1 MADNLRLR
9 VVLDM
14 AERVVA
20 PLKKINAASQ
30 ETANA
35 LKGAKD
41 KLKELE
47 KAHSDAKGFQRT
59 SAALRSNQRELTQAQ
74 AKAAQ
79 YGAAL
84 QEQRER
90 HANIT
95 ASLRAAK
102 HGYNQITTAYQ
113 DGKIKGAEY
122 TRQIELARITLL
134 RSQQA
139 HEKSLASVN
148 RYKAQVKNAGE
159 RVAGLNQSIAGG
171 TERLAGYKMR
181 LEAAGISTERLAA
194 QKRGLKSQMDA
205 ANTAIDAQKQKL
217 QALGRVQDLRAKL
230 AERHGQAMMRLAKW
244 GGAGALMQMGGQ
256 KVNSA
261 MTKPVQTYADAEE
274 AQTQLR
280 ISFMQKD
287 GSVAPEYQQILDKAK
302 ELGNR
307 LPGTTADF
315 IRMMTVLRQEGM
327 SAKAVLGGLGD
338 AAANLGVLL
347 GTGPEEAATKM
358 AKMQDSLRATEDEM
372 GKVADLMQRAKYLG
386 ADMDFMQSAIGN
398 AAPVMDV
405 MKIQGAQAM
414 QTIAPMA
421 VMMNQAG
428 MEDGGSVGNAVRKIY
443 DRAMNSKKVGKANRE
458 LENAGAGFKLDF
470 TDGRG
475 EFGGLENLFDQLAK
489 LRKLSTTDRGMVINA
504 LWGDDAETTRVLS
517 KWIDSN
523 LDGYRQTVEKMQ
535 AQADLQ
541 QRVNE
546 QLGTLKNVTDAA
558 AGSYSNLLT
567 ELGASIAPELKAII
581 TWLGEMAVGMGG
593 WARENPKTTRAI
605 MLTVAALGVLLT
617 VAGAIT
623 MAIVAVLG
631 PMTAAR
637 FLLGKW
643 ALGLLASR
651 AAATGAASSMGL
663 LARAFSLVKPA
674 VMGAGRAV
682 LWLGRALLATPW
694 GRVLSLLAFSATM
707 VYNNWEGIKGGLVAI
722 WDGITGR
729 ISEAISGGVGSWLA
743 LLLDFSPIGILHSV
757 MAFGLDALGIELPA
771 RFSTLGGNLIRGLV
785 GGITRALGWLN
796 DTAAGLWNGL
806 VSTAA
811 SVWGRI
817 TESIS
822 GLIDGGVAAWA
833 ARLLNFSPLGI
844 LWAGITAALTALGI
858 SVPAQFHSLGGFVVD
873 GLIGGIT
880 SRAAALR
887 DAVTGIASSAAEWFK
902 EKLGIASPSR
912 VFMEYGGW
920 ISEGA
925 ALGMQG
931 GAGAVRTAA
940 LAVAAAAA
948 LPMQAAAARSAAGV
962 AVGTPGAALRMDTRP
977 PLAMPAAQAAQ
988 PAAGGG
994 TYNITINAAP
1004 GMDEKAL
1011 ARAVAAEVQRI
1022 ERAKRSRVLSAMSD
1036 ID

>member
-113 DGKIKGAEY
+113 DGKIQGAEY

-181 LEAAGISTERLAA
+181 LQAAGISTERLAA

-230 AERHGQAMMRLAKW
+230 AEQHGQAMMRLAKW

-261 MTKPVQTYADAEE
+261 MAKPVQTYADAEE

-287 GSVAPEYQQILDKAK
+287 GSVAPEYQQILAKAK

-546 QLGTLKNVTDAA
+546 QLGTLKNLADAA

-651 AAATGAASSMGL
+651 AAATGTASSMGL
-663 LARAFSLVKPA
+663 LARMWTALSSALTKVGPWLVR
-674 VMGAGRAV
+674 MGPWLAGASKGA
-682 LWLGRALLATPW
+682 WAWGAKLATAVPVVLRFALALMRLVPVW
-694 GRVLSLLAFSATM
+694 GWLATAAMMWFQ
-707 VYNNWEGIKGGLVAI
+707 NWEGIKGG
-722 WDGITGR
+722 W
-729 ISEAISGGVGSWLA
+729 
-743 LLLDFSPIGILHSV
+743 LLLWEDLSQS
-757 MAFGLDALGIELPA
+757 A
-771 RFSTLGGNLIRGLV
+771 SNSIRGLV
-785 GGITRALGWLN
+785 QGLGWLKGQFFAIGGN
-796 DTAAGLWNGL
+796 LMEGMAGGIVAGVGAVAN
-806 VSTAA
+806 A
-811 SVWGRI
+811 I
-817 TESIS
+817 N
-822 GLIDGGVAAWA
+822 GVAESTMAWF
-833 ARLLNFSPLGI
+833 R
-844 LWAGITAALTALGI
+844 
-858 SVPAQFHSLGGFVVD
+858 
-873 GLIGGIT
+873 
-880 SRAAALR
+880 
-887 DAVTGIASSAAEWFK
+887 
-902 EKLGIASPSR
+902 EKLGIASPSK
-912 VFMEYGGW
+912 VFMQYGGW

-948 LPMQAAAARSAAGV
+948 LPLQAAAVPSAAGV
-962 AVGTPGAALRMDTRP
+962 AVGNPGAALRMDTRP

-1011 ARAVAAEVQRI
+1011 ARAVAAEVQRL

>member
-113 DGKIKGAEY
+113 DGKIQGAEY

-287 GSVAPEYQQILDKAK
+287 GSVAPEYQQVLDKAK

-546 QLGTLKNVTDAA
+546 QLGTLKNVADAA

-663 LARAFSLVKPA
+663 LARMWTALGSALTRVGPWLVR
-674 VMGAGRAV
+674 MGPWLAGASKGA
-682 LWLGRALLATPW
+682 WAWGAKLATAVPVVLRFGLALMRLVPVW
-694 GRVLSLLAFSATM
+694 GWLATAAMMWFQ
-707 VYNNWEGIKGGLVAI
+707 NWEGIKGG
-722 WDGITGR
+722 W
-729 ISEAISGGVGSWLA
+729 
-743 LLLDFSPIGILHSV
+743 LLLWEDLSQS
-757 MAFGLDALGIELPA
+757 A
-771 RFSTLGGNLIRGLV
+771 SNSIRGLV
-785 GGITRALGWLN
+785 QGLGWLKGQFFAIGGN
-796 DTAAGLWNGL
+796 LMEGMAGGIVAGVGAVAN
-806 VSTAA
+806 A
-811 SVWGRI
+811 I
-817 TESIS
+817 N
-822 GLIDGGVAAWA
+822 GVAESTMAWF
-833 ARLLNFSPLGI
+833 R
-844 LWAGITAALTALGI
+844 
-858 SVPAQFHSLGGFVVD
+858 
-873 GLIGGIT
+873 
-880 SRAAALR
+880 
-887 DAVTGIASSAAEWFK
+887 
-902 EKLGIASPSR
+902 EKLGIASPSK
-912 VFMEYGGW
+912 VFMQYGGW

-948 LPMQAAAARSAAGV
+948 LPLQAAAVPSAAGV
-962 AVGTPGAALRMDTRP
+962 AVGNPGAALRMDTRP

-994 TYNITINAAP
+994 TYHITINAAP

-1011 ARAVAAEVQRI
+1011 ARAVAAELDRR
-1022 ERAKRSRVLSAMSD
+1022 ERAQRSRVLSAMTD
-1036 ID
+1036 IDG

>member
-113 DGKIKGAEY
+113 DGKIQGAEY

-148 RYKAQVKNAGE
+148 RYKAQVKNAGD
-159 RVAGLNQSIAGG
+159 RVAGLSQSIAGG

-230 AERHGQAMMRLAKW
+230 AERHGQAMMHLGMAA
-244 GGAGALMQMGGQ
+244 AGSAALMAGGN
-256 KVNSA
+256 KMAGPLRSVVGAFVPAENS
-261 MTKPVQTYADAEE
+261 E
-274 AQTQLR
+274 TQLR
-280 ISFMQKD
+280 ASMMTNTGAV
-287 GSVAPEYQQILDKAK
+287 GSEYKQVLDLATR
-302 ELGNR
+302 LGDR

-315 IRMMTVLRQEGM
+315 IDMMTMLRRQGM
-327 SAKAVLGGLGD
+327 TSQAILGGLGESAAYLGIQLRMPVT
-338 AAANLGVLL
+338 AAA
-347 GTGPEEAATKM
+347 EFA
-358 AKMQDSLRATEDEM
+358 AKMQDATQTAERDMM
-372 GKVADLMQRAKYLG
+372 GLMDTIQRAYYLG
-386 ADMDFMQSAIGN
+386 VDPTNML
-398 AAPVMDV
+398 
-405 MKIQGAQAM
+405 QGFKNM
-414 QTIAPMA
+414 GA
-421 VMMNQAG
+421 VMPYLGKKGLEASQQLAPLLVMMDQAG
-428 MEDGGSVGNAVRKIY
+428 MAGEAAGNAIRKVVQLSL
-443 DRAMNSKKVGKANRE
+443 DSEKLAKTNRMLAGEGVELNFATKGGKF
-458 LENAGAGFKLDF
+458 AGLD
-470 TDGRG
+470 
-475 EFGGLENLFDQLAK
+475 NLFEQLDK
-489 LRKLSTTDRGMVINA
+489 LKGIDSDVKRIAAMKKLF
-504 LWGDDAETTRVLS
+504 GDDSETHQVLNTMME
-517 KWIDSN
+517 KG
-523 LDGYRQTVEKMQ
+523 LDGYREVVAKMQ
-535 AQADLQ
+535 AQADLRK
-541 QRVNE
+541 RVDE
-546 QLGTLKNVTDAA
+546 QLKTVSAA
-558 AGSYSNLLT
+558 AEAAQGSFTNMLKDMGATIAPDLVLILNK
-567 ELGASIAPELKAII
+567 LGALANSIG
-581 TWLGEMAVGMGG
+581 T
-593 WARENPKTTRAI
+593 WARENQNVVKWGLRVVGVLSALAI
-605 MLTVAALGVLLT
+605 GAGALGLAL
-617 VAGAIT
+617 AS
-623 MAIVAVLG
+623 VLG
-631 PMTAAR
+631 PMMISR
-637 FLLGKW
+637 FLL
-643 ALGLLASR
+643 ARLVLSLGATR
-651 AAATGAASSMGL
+651 TAAATAAQSTGL
-663 LARAFSLVKPA
+663 LARMWAALGSALTRVGPWLVR
-674 VMGAGRAV
+674 MGPWLAGASKGV
-682 LWLGRALLATPW
+682 WAWGAKLATAVPVVLRFALALMRLVPVW
-694 GRVLSLLAFSATM
+694 GWLATAAMMWFQ
-707 VYNNWEGIKGGLVAI
+707 NWEGIKGG
-722 WDGITGR
+722 W
-729 ISEAISGGVGSWLA
+729 
-743 LLLDFSPIGILHSV
+743 LLLWEDLSQS
-757 MAFGLDALGIELPA
+757 A
-771 RFSTLGGNLIRGLV
+771 SNSIRGLV
-785 GGITRALGWLN
+785 QGLGWLKGQFFAIGGN
-796 DTAAGLWNGL
+796 LMEGMAGGIVAGVGAVAN
-806 VSTAA
+806 A
-811 SVWGRI
+811 I
-817 TESIS
+817 N
-822 GLIDGGVAAWA
+822 GVAESTMAWF
-833 ARLLNFSPLGI
+833 R
-844 LWAGITAALTALGI
+844 
-858 SVPAQFHSLGGFVVD
+858 
-873 GLIGGIT
+873 
-880 SRAAALR
+880 
-887 DAVTGIASSAAEWFK
+887 
-902 EKLGIASPSR
+902 EKLGIASPSK
-912 VFMEYGGW
+912 VFMQYGGW

-925 ALGMQG
+925 ALGIAG
-931 GAGAVRTAA
+931 GQGAVRTAA

-948 LPMQAAAARSAAGV
+948 MPMQAAALVPPDTAVMQAAAAARPLQAAAVPSAAGV
-962 AVGTPGAALRMDTRP
+962 AVGNPGAALRMDTRP

-994 TYNITINAAP
+994 TYHITINAAP

>member
-1 MADNLRLR
+1 MSDKLRLEVILAAVDKVTGPLKGVIKGSRETAAAVSEAQLALKKMEAEQRKLQRLQSAMPAMGRERNAMRVEQAKLDALTASGTATAKQIKAQEQALQQQTSAYERQRAVVLRLR
-9 VVLDM
+9 
-14 AERVVA
+14 AE
-20 PLKKINAASQ
+20 LNAMGVGN
-30 ETANA
+30 TA
-35 LKGAKD
+35 
-41 KLKELE
+41 
-47 KAHSDAKGFQRT
+47 
-59 SAALRSNQRELTQAQ
+59 QAQ
-74 AKAAQ
+74 
-79 YGAAL
+79 
-84 QEQRER
+84 QR
-90 HANIT
+90 
-95 ASLRAAK
+95 
-102 HGYNQITTAYQ
+102 
-113 DGKIKGAEY
+113 
-122 TRQIELARITLL
+122 
-134 RSQQA
+134 
-139 HEKSLASVN
+139 LAS
-148 RYKAQVKNAGE
+148 G
-159 RVAGLNQSIAGG
+159 IA
-171 TERLAGYKMR
+171 
-181 LEAAGISTERLAA
+181 
-194 QKRGLKSQMDA
+194 A
-205 ANTAIDAQKQKL
+205 ANTQLELQNRKLDAQRKIEERL
-217 QALGRVQDLRAKL
+217 QAVRGKHEKQMHRIAMAGAL
-230 AERHGQAMMRLAKW
+230 AAGSAHVGQRM
-244 GGAGALMQMGGQ
+244 GGALMQPVAAFADSESASSQLKAAMMG
-256 KVNSA
+256 A
-261 MTKPVQTYADAEE
+261 
-274 AQTQLR
+274 
-280 ISFMQKD
+280 D

-546 QLGTLKNVTDAA
+546 QLGTLKNVADAA

-651 AAATGAASSMGL
+651 AAGPGAASSLGL

-948 LPMQAAAARSAAGV
+948 LPLQAAAVPSAAGV
-962 AVGTPGAALRMDTRP
+962 AVGNPGAALRMDTRP

-994 TYNITINAAP
+994 TYHITINAAP

-1011 ARAVAAEVQRI
+1011 ARAVAAELDRR